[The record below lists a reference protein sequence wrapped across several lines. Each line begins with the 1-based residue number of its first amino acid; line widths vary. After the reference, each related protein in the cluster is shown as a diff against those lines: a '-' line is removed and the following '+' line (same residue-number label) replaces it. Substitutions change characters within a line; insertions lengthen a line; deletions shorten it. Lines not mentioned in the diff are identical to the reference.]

1 MNEYVD
7 FMKTYNP
14 SDPTS
19 LVRYAQLMSKYSELV
34 SASDSLNQSDYSTS
48 DWAYYMAAQSRVLE
62 KLSQIQ

>member
-1 MNEYVD
+1 
-7 FMKTYNP
+7 
-14 SDPTS
+14 
-19 LVRYAQLMSKYSELV
+19 MSKYSELV